1 MPQYHHCAAQQL
13 ETKPAW
19 AGLGW
24 AGGISPDN
32 LSSEGWGAGPVS
44 SVQSWV
50 TQPGACHQ
58 CDQCD
63 LPPVCRYT
71 RLASGRYTPLI
82 IVIMDLS
89 AFYEDA
95 VWIRFHN

>member
-58 CDQCD
+58 CDQCVTWHQCVD
-63 LPPVCRYT
+63 T
-71 RLASGRYTPLI
+71 GRYTPLI

-89 AFYEDA
+89 AFYLDA
-95 VWIRFHN
+95 VWIRFPN